1 MRNASHTVLQEK
13 ALALSRG
20 TEILIRGKGTQD
32 LFRHSLIFLT
42 LPSLC
47 ITAELHIGG
56 SHYGC
61 GRGISI
67 CIRYLRII
75 EVPICHSVLR
85 KMAENHVTD
94 IEGLL
99 QIFPTAGLAVH
110 HGISVESPCLASRPG
125 GVVRIALNRVLAP
138 HATIRIHI
146 VHKMPCGVVLAEM
159 VGHGRVGMIL
169 SNTVQRVAGKHLRG
183 DSVMFLM
190 TIVFIAVAILSLI
203 ASRLLMYH
211 IKKYFDINYLE
222 YILWCT
228 LEIVT
233 ICGLYTGITMSID
246 LPAGETILK
255 VFGRSLLYGTIAL
268 GVPYLI
274 SGMYFAIIDKN
285 NTIRLMSYENVVTDE
300 PVKPESQMSK
310 ITLFDN
316 SGSLKLSLNPDSLY
330 YIESDDNY
338 IKVWYTDSKG
348 ELKQYMLR
356 CRLKTVEES
365 FKGVGL
371 VRCNRKYIVN
381 INKVATLRKESEG
394 YILDLANEAIQPL
407 PVTKT
412 YTDNVLSYFTEVQPL
427 LDPIEE

>member
-1 MRNASHTVLQEK
+1 MFLKDKIPGYLLGKYQ
-13 ALALSRG
+13 LIG
-20 TEILIRGKGTQD
+20 T
-32 LFRHSLIFLT
+32 
-42 LPSLC
+42 
-47 ITAELHIGG
+47 ITF
-56 SHYGC
+56 
-61 GRGISI
+61 
-67 CIRYLRII
+67 
-75 EVPICHSVLR
+75 SVLF
-85 KMAENHVTD
+85 AVVFLNIYIPFSDTAWF
-94 IEGLL
+94 GL
-99 QIFPTAGLAVH
+99 
-110 HGISVESPCLASRPG
+110 
-125 GVVRIALNRVLAP
+125 
-138 HATIRIHI
+138 
-146 VHKMPCGVVLAEM
+146 
-159 VGHGRVGMIL
+159 
-169 SNTVQRVAGKHLRG
+169 G

-222 YILWCT
+222 YILWCA